1 MAALTD
7 KQKLF
12 IDLYISSLDARQA
25 YIEAFGVGMGTA
37 KTNGYRLL
45 EKPEV
50 REAIDRKLQEIKKAN
65 PRILSAEEVLE
76 NLTKEAMDENNN
88 TRDKLKAMELLGK
101 YHALF
106 TERIQQES
114 TVNIVVDIE
123 EEEE

>member
-12 IDLYISSLDARQA
+12 IDLYVSSLDAQRS
-25 YIEAFGVGMGTA
+25 YMEAFGVGIETA
-37 KTNGYRLL
+37 SSNGYTLL
-45 EKPEV
+45 KKPEV
-50 REAIDRKLQEIKKAN
+50 RAEIDKKLQEIKKAN